1 MRRLWAMAALAVAG
15 ALGAPTGLA
24 AAGSA
29 PSEPVPTRA
38 HAAPARV
45 AIPGGGDLPP
55 PAAPVN
61 TRDGI
66 AHCGQGADADTVW
79 LTFDDSGTTAQISS
93 LLATLKRENVK
104 AIFFP
109 IGTFALARPDLIALM
124 KKDGHEVG
132 SHSYSHPN
140 FAGLSDTAIRGEV
153 TQAEKAIKPT
163 TTYRKFFRTPYGSA
177 AYDTR
182 VVNILSAARTRTAWT
197 VDTRD
202 WTGSSASTIV
212 SGHAAMSTLRRCL
225 RAASCLCTWAP
236 RIPPRPSPASSTP
249 CGLAATGS
257 LALTCDLATSPSLGS
272 GSSVHRGDG
281 DRGCRSQVSG
291 DPSRRPSDRKRP
303 SI

>member
-55 PAAPVN
+55 AAAPVN

-153 TQAEKAIKPT
+153 TQAEKAIKPGRLRMT
-163 TTYRKFFRTPYGSA
+163 RGSS
-177 AYDTR
+177 TSSR
-182 VVNILSAARTRTAWT
+182 PPRTRTARGRWIPA
-197 VDTRD
+197 
-202 WTGSSASTIV
+202 TGPAARRRRSCHGSC
-212 SGHAAMSTLRRCL
+212 AAMSTLRRCL

-257 LALTCDLATSPSLGS
+257 LALTCDLATSPSPGS

>member
-55 PAAPVN
+55 AAAPVN

-140 FAGLSDTAIRGEV
+140 FAGLSDSAIRGEV

-182 VVNILSAARTRTAWT
+182 VVNILSAASYQNCTWT

-212 SGHAAMSTLRRCL
+212 SRVL
-225 RAASCLCTWAP
+225 
-236 RIPPRPSPASSTP
+236 
-249 CGLAATGS
+249 
-257 LALTCDLATSPSLGS
+257 
-272 GSSVHRGDG
+272 RGDVYTPPVSA
-281 DRGCRSQVSG
+281 RGVVLMHMGAPHTAEALPGVINAVRSRG
-291 DPSRRPSDRKRP
+291 YWLPRAHL
-303 SI
+303 